1 MHWLSIIIIGLA
13 SNLDNLGIGVSF
25 GARSTRITPFSNL
38 IIAVLSMLA
47 TYISITSGEYVS
59 EYFSEANGNAI
70 GGCLILFMG
79 IWSIRAVY
87 KKPTSTETAQ
97 SAMDG
102 IESTPLVTSNSD
114 SGYRQVLEWQESI
127 WLGVALAINCIATGF
142 GAGIS
147 GVNAAFTAISVGVFS
162 FITVAVGLKIGN
174 RFSKTW
180 FGKHSELIG
189 GLLLAGIG
197 LYEIFI

>member
-1 MHWLSIIIIGLA
+1 MHWLSIIIIGMA
-13 SNLDNLGIGVSF
+13 SNLDNLGMGVSF
-25 GARSTRITPFSNL
+25 GARSTRIKPFSNL

-97 SAMDG
+97 SAIDS
-102 IESTPLVTSNSD
+102 IESSTLATSNST
-114 SGYRQVLEWQESI
+114 SGYQQVLEWQESI
-127 WLGVALAINCIATGF
+127 WLGVALAINCIAT
-142 GAGIS
+142 
-147 GVNAAFTAISVGVFS
+147 
-162 FITVAVGLKIGN
+162 VAVGLKIGN
-174 RFSKTW
+174 RISKTW
-180 FGKHSELIG
+180 LGKHSDLIG

-197 LYEIFI
+197 LYEMFI

>member
-25 GARSTRITPFSNL
+25 GARSTRITPLSNL

-47 TYISITSGEYVS
+47 TFLSITSGEYVS
-59 EYFSEANGNAI
+59 EYFSEALGNAI

-87 KKPTSTETAQ
+87 KKPTSSVSMDIETNVL
-97 SAMDG
+97 
-102 IESTPLVTSNSD
+102 STSSTD
-114 SGYRQVLEWQESI
+114 TGYRHVLRWQESL

-147 GVNAAFTAISVGVFS
+147 GVNATFTAISVGAFS
-162 FITVAVGLKIGN
+162 FITVAVGMKIGN
-174 RFSKTW
+174 RMSKTW
-180 FGKHSELIG
+180 LGKHSDLIG
-189 GLLLAGIG
+189 GLLLVGIG